1 MFLTKKHL
9 PRRTFLRGMGVTLAL
24 PLLDSMIPART
35 AWANTVAKP
44 NLRFAACYVPHGT
57 IMGKWYPV
65 GDGADFEFSQI
76 LKPLEPFRNYVTVV
90 SGTCSNFEGGH
101 VISNATW
108 LNGVAPKRTEAE
120 DVGSGV
126 TIDQMIAAK
135 TGQETAF
142 PSLELALE
150 DYASH
155 VGNCEPGLSCVYLN
169 TLSWRTP
176 TTPLPMEI
184 NPRVVFERLFGDGSN
199 AEARSARQKSN
210 TSILDSITQDVN
222 RLQHGLGPA
231 DRVKL
236 DAYLDNVR
244 EIERRIQKASQQQ
257 NTLNVEVPDTP
268 IGVPDSFEEHC
279 KLMFDL
285 QALAFQADLTRV
297 IAFMMARELSTR
309 TYPAINVADGHHQ
322 ISHHQYVP
330 EQMEKHAKVNGYHVK
345 QFAGFLEK
353 LRSTPDGDGNLLDHS
368 MILYGSG
375 MGNGNVHSHDPL
387 PILVAGGGAGQIKG
401 NRHIKMP
408 GHTPL
413 ANLLLSLVGKAG
425 LEVEKVGNSNGRIE
439 L

>member
-1 MFLTKKHL
+1 
-9 PRRTFLRGMGVTLAL
+9 
-24 PLLDSMIPART
+24 
-35 AWANTVAKP
+35 
-44 NLRFAACYVPHGT
+44 
-57 IMGKWYPV
+57 
-65 GDGADFEFSQI
+65 
-76 LKPLEPFRNYVTVV
+76 
-90 SGTCSNFEGGH
+90 
-101 VISNATW
+101 

-126 TIDQMIAAK
+126 TIDQMMAAK
-135 TGQETAF
+135 MGQETAF

-199 AEARSARQKSN
+199 AEARTARQKDN
-210 TSILDSITQDVN
+210 GSILDSITHDVN
-222 RLQHGLGPA
+222 RLQRGLGPA
-231 DRVKL
+231 DRVRL
-236 DAYLDNVR
+236 DAYLENVR

-257 NTLNVEVPDTP
+257 NNANVEVPDTP
-268 IGVPDSFEEHC
+268 IGVPDTFEDHC

-297 IAFMMARELSTR
+297 ITFMLARELSTR
-309 TYPAINVADGHHQ
+309 TYPNINVADGHHQ

-330 EQMEKHAKVNGYHVK
+330 EQMDKHARVNTYHVK

-353 LRSTPDGDGNLLDHS
+353 LRSTPDGDGTLLDHS
-368 MILYGSG
+368 MIMYGSG

-387 PILVAGGGAGQIKG
+387 PILVAGGAVGQIKG
-401 NRHIKMP
+401 NRHVKMP
-408 GHTPL
+408 AHTPL
-413 ANLLLSLVGKAG
+413 ANLLLTLAGKSG